1 MMCLPPGR
9 SGRPS
14 KATIWQNQRTDRPG
28 KYIHDDDIDDD
39 NDIDDDED
47 ADSNMT
53 GALLQRYG

>member
-1 MMCLPPGR
+1 M
-9 SGRPS
+9 
-14 KATIWQNQRTDRPG
+14 IWRNQRTDRPG

-39 NDIDDDED
+39 NDDNDDTDGEDDIGDDED